1 MNVFLCVQ
9 EVQFAA
15 LKYLT
20 GECNYGGRV
29 TDDRDRRTLLTIL
42 DKFYSPDILDE
53 DYKFSPSGNYFAP
66 KEGEYDSYIEYSRN
80 LPLITHPEVFGMHAN
95 ADISKDQQETH
106 LLFNSIL
113 LTQSRASSKGGK
125 SEDEVVF
132 GVAEDILEKLPKN
145 FDTEAALRKYPTTYT
160 QSMNTVLVQEMV
172 RFNRLTEVVRS
183 SLINIQKA
191 IKVHT
196 PCLQATLFAHKCQSF
211 QNSYL
216 NDQRL
221 KKVMSESSGLED
233 RVV

>member
-1 MNVFLCVQ
+1 MLCAFHESSTTFPVFFKLQ

-15 LKYLT
+15 LSYLT

-42 DKFYSPDILDE
+42 DKFYTSDIINNE

-66 KEGEYDSYIEYSRN
+66 KEGEYETYIDYSRS

-95 ADISKDQQETH
+95 ADISKDQQETN

-113 LTQSRASSKGGK
+113 LTQSRASAKGGK
-125 SEDEVVF
+125 SEDEVVYS
-132 GVAEDILEKLPKN
+132 VAADILEKLPQN
-145 FDTEAALRKYPTTYT
+145 FDTEAALRKFPTTYT

-191 IKVHT
+191 IKVRGIQT
-196 PCLQATLFAHKCQSF
+196 LKSTLQTLKS
-211 QNSYL
+211 
-216 NDQRL
+216 D
-221 KKVMSESSGLED
+221 SS
-233 RVV
+233 V